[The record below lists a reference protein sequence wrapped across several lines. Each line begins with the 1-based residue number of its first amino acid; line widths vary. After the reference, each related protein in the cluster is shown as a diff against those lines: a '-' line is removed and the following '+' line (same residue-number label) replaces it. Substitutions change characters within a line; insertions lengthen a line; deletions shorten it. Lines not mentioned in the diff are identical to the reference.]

1 MYPSKE
7 TEPMK
12 IPAEHEAAVRETLA
26 LIGQANFDEAIKY
39 ADENL
44 PSDIEDYVA
53 GVIIAAR
60 KVLGI

>member
-1 MYPSKE
+1 
-7 TEPMK
+7 MK

-26 LIGQANFDEAIKY
+26 LIGQANFDEAIEY
-39 ADENL
+39 AEANL
-44 PSDIEDYVA
+44 PSDVEDYVA

>member
-1 MYPSKE
+1 MN
-7 TEPMK
+7 

-39 ADENL
+39 AEANL
-44 PSDIEDYVA
+44 PSDVDYVA

>member
-1 MYPSKE
+1 
-7 TEPMK
+7 MK

-39 ADENL
+39 AEANL
-44 PSDIEDYVA
+44 PSDVEDYVA